1 MHYIKY
7 LKFVQL
13 KILGLSQIILLFGG
27 YPVMVGIMEFVLGQW
42 LMTSGINGMINMY
55 IKGNETSMTY
65 EANISLNTS
74 ICAVMKVTYVAI
86 FKMMYNWWALAWS
99 MYENWQ
105 P

>member
-42 LMTSGINGMINMY
+42 LMTSGINGMINM
-55 IKGNETSMTY
+55 
-65 EANISLNTS
+65 
-74 ICAVMKVTYVAI
+74 
-86 FKMMYNWWALAWS
+86 
-99 MYENWQ
+99 
-105 P
+105 